1 MPGLSSSL
9 YIGLSGLQAAQ
20 GALSVVGHNIANVNT
35 PNFSRQ
41 RVGLNANQPQTFGSV
56 AFGTGVNLGN
66 ITGMRDKFLEMQIT
80 QSTSRQQGAEVKYSG
95 VEGISSVFQDD
106 GTSGLSSLVQN
117 FFQGFQ
123 QLSARPEDGA
133 LRTNLIGQAQSLV
146 NGLKI
151 RYQMLEDQ
159 RTQAD
164 QSIESIAKEVNTL
177 TTQIAALNQR
187 ISAEPTAGADSDG
200 RDSRQTLVNKLAG
213 LVGIQVYEDSSNQ
226 LQISLDSGS
235 AALVSGS
242 TAYEMITTMVGSQR
256 QVVVDRGGVSVPV
269 TANQNKEGRLGANLN
284 LRDIVLSGYQNKLDE
299 LAAGIVGQTNMI
311 HRSGYDLSGTAV
323 LGTNWQDFFQ
333 SPPPPPPLIANG
345 VNGLPIVNSVA
356 ISAGNHY
363 QGMVRAMT
371 VNQSIVDDP
380 SRIAAADAAGS
391 PGNNG
396 NARILANLQN
406 VSGTVN
412 TSLTAVAGPN
422 GADMGN
428 TGPYS
433 SVISGLVSMIGTD
446 VQTFKTAATGQDNLL
461 SALKTQ
467 RDRVSAVDMDE
478 EAMSLIAYQRSY
490 QASAR
495 FISVIDQLTAQ
506 LLTQFGA

>member
-1 MPGLSSSL
+1 MPSLSSSL
-9 YIGLSGLQAAQ
+9 NIGLSGLQAAQ

-35 PNFSRQ
+35 PNYSRQ
-41 RVGLNANQPQTFGSV
+41 RVGLSANQPQTFGSV
-56 AFGTGVNLGN
+56 AFGTGVNLAN

-106 GTSGLSSLVQN
+106 GSSGLSTLVQN
-117 FFQGFQ
+117 FFEGFQ

-133 LRTNLIGQAQSLV
+133 LRTNVIGQAQSLV
-146 NGLKI
+146 NGLKT
-151 RYQMLEDQ
+151 RYQMLEGQ

-164 QSIESIAKEVNTL
+164 QSIESIVKEVNTL

-187 ISAEPTAGADSDG
+187 ISTEPTTGADSDG
-200 RDSRQTLVNKLAG
+200 RDSRQALVNQLAG
-213 LVGIQVYEDSSNQ
+213 LVGIQVYEDSSNR
-226 LQISLDSGS
+226 LQITLDSGA

-242 TAYEMITTMVGSQR
+242 TAYEMSTTMVGNHR
-256 QVVVDRGGVSVPV
+256 QVSIDMGGVSVLV
-269 TANQNKEGRLGANLN
+269 TSSQIKEGALGANFE
-284 LRDIVLSGYQNKLDE
+284 LRDGILLGYQNQLDE

-323 LGTNWQDFFQ
+323 VGTKWQDFFQ
-333 SPPPPPPLIANG
+333 SPPPPLLANAA
-345 VNGLPIVNSVA
+345 NGLPIVNSVTINA
-356 ISAGNHY
+356 SNHY
-363 QGMVRAMT
+363 QGMVSAMT

-396 NARILANLQN
+396 NARILANLQS
-406 VSGTVN
+406 VLGTVN
-412 TSLTAVAGPN
+412 TAMTAVAGPN

-428 TGPYS
+428 TGPYN
-433 SVISGLVSMIGTD
+433 SVISGLVSTIGTD
-446 VQTFKTAATGQDNLL
+446 VQKFKTATAGQDNLL

-467 RDRVSAVDMDE
+467 RDRVSKVDMDE
-478 EAMSLIAYQRSY
+478 EAMSLISYQRSY
-490 QASAR
+490 QASAH